1 MAGSARRGSV
11 RPSTLRLRG
20 AGGGGAGAARGCV
33 PQRVCRCA
41 RSLRDRRSR
50 SKQSPSSLPRFRLRG
65 AGGRAPRAGAS
76 RSGYADVR
84 GHCAT
89 GAAGRSN
96 PPHPCP
102 ASACGGRGGGR
113 RARVRPAAGMPMC
126 AVLARPAQ
134 PVEAIPFTPC
144 PAPPLRGAGGGG
156 RRARVRPTVGA
167 AGSAQGFGPSLKP
180 CRDGYRCMS
189 GAHAGNAMA
198 TTIAL
203 WVDAPGDADH
213 THRRRATGNTDPS
226 RRAPTVATSQGHG
239 RDAPQ

>member
-20 AGGGGAGAARGCV
+20 A
-33 PQRVCRCA
+33 
-41 RSLRDRRSR
+41 
-50 SKQSPSSLPRFRLRG
+50 
-65 AGGRAPRAGAS
+65 
-76 RSGYADVR
+76 
-84 GHCAT
+84 
-89 GAAGRSN
+89 
-96 PPHPCP
+96 
-102 ASACGGRGGGR
+102 GGGR

-144 PAPPLRGAGGGG
+144 PAPPCEGQAHSAFIIYHSPSPPAPLPPAGGRGRAPRAGASRSGYADVRGPCETGAAGRSNPLYPLPRSPLRGAGSFRIHHLSFPVTPCPAPACGGRGGGG

-189 GAHAGNAMA
+189 GAHAGNTAA
-198 TTIAL
+198 TTVVL
-203 WVDAPGDADH
+203 
-213 THRRRATGNTDPS
+213 
-226 RRAPTVATSQGHG
+226 
-239 RDAPQ
+239 